1 MKSPHKTVILTI
13 GLLICLGTLSAPQE
27 DTLESLKSIAL
38 IEQKVMV
45 PMRDGVR
52 LATDIY
58 RPKTDKPVSEV
69 LNSEN
74 PGLLRLVSTTNAG
87 SVPYGVY
94 AKNGYVFITNNNDL
108 LIFDIHNPKNPQ
120 KVGAVGTG
128 VTFSVTVMNGLA
140 FTVGESGLFIIDIS
154 DPANPKKLGALQ
166 LQGEGESIWLEGTL
180 AYIATSAG
188 LEIID
193 ISDPTRPSMVSHC
206 SEGPARGIALV
217 DSIAYVANRINGLE
231 VIDVASPA
239 NPQKVTTIS
248 GTRTAWNVHVH
259 EDYLFLARH
268 QYGVDIFSITDRK
281 DPRKI
286 GSFCDDDGGEALS
299 VWGDKDYLYVADNFG
314 VEVLDINDPA
324 HPRQIEELGG
334 LGCTHDIFV
343 EGTKLFIASVEKGLI
358 ILEFTPE

>member
-1 MKSPHKTVILTI
+1 MCFITKKMAF
-13 GLLICLGTLSAPQE
+13 CLML
-27 DTLESLKSIAL
+27 
-38 IEQKVMV
+38 
-45 PMRDGVR
+45 GVN
-52 LATDIY
+52 L
-58 RPKTDKPVSEV
+58 VCFSCSEV

-74 PGLLRLVSTTNAG
+74 RDLLKLVSTTNAG

-94 AKNGYVFITNNNDL
+94 AEDGYALITNNNDL
-108 LIFDIHNPKNPQ
+108 LIFDIHDPKAPQ

-128 VTFSVTVMNGLA
+128 VTFGVTVMNGLA
-140 FTVGESGLFIIDIS
+140 FTIGESGLFIIDIS

-166 LQGEGESIWLEGTL
+166 LQGEGKSIWIEGTL
-180 AYIATSAG
+180 AYIATSSG

-193 ISDPTRPSMVSHC
+193 ISDTTRPSLVSHS
-206 SEGPARGIALV
+206 SEGPARGIALG

-231 VIDVASPA
+231 VIDVSSPA
-239 NPQKVTTIS
+239 EPQKVTTIS
-248 GTRTAWNVHVH
+248 GTSSAWNVHVH

-268 QYGVDIFSITDRK
+268 QNGVEIFRITDRK
-281 DPRKI
+281 NPRRI

-314 VEVLDINDPA
+314 VEVLDIHDPA

-343 EGTKLFIASVEKGLI
+343 EGTQIFIASVEKGLI